1 MTVTRA
7 WEKWLVCWFTVK
19 TSQLSKMSHVSHIM
33 MEQHRNLTL
42 YGVSVVMIKIHYTPI
57 CSLRFLYGESPSP

>member
-7 WEKWLVCWFTVK
+7 WEKLLVCGFTVK

-33 MEQHRNLTL
+33 NEQHGNLTL
-42 YGVSVVMIKIHYTPI
+42 YSVSVGHDKNT
-57 CSLRFLYGESPSP
+57 LYS